1 MRQRADERTRVGIV
15 ARLWAAFGIF
25 GVFWGGWGALLPDVQ
40 RQVSATDATLGRALL
55 FIALGAIGGM
65 LLAGRVADR
74 FRARTLL
81 PGALAFAVTIPP
93 LILPSSLPT
102 FLVALTVMGAAS
114 GAYDV
119 FINGSASV
127 YETIYDAKIM
137 GGMHA
142 LFSAGVL
149 VSSPLVGVARQM
161 GAGPAEVLPV
171 LAVLVVI
178 VGLFL
183 PGVDLPTSTHESR
196 ARVRLTPQL
205 MLLGTLCALAFLIE
219 DGLLSWSAIHLERT
233 LGGNEIV
240 GGLGPG
246 VLAGSMVAGRAL
258 TQAVSR
264 RFSERQ
270 LIGASGLFG
279 TAGATVFALTSSAT
293 LGLAGIALTGLA
305 ISVVAPLIF
314 GVAGRVGGPG
324 RQASSIARV
333 STIAYFGFV
342 VGPALVG
349 GVAGAASL
357 PVGLLVMTAAALL
370 LAAGSRLMPV

>member
-1 MRQRADERTRVGIV
+1 MQQRTDKRTRTGIV
-15 ARLWAAFGIF
+15 GRLWAAFGVF

-65 LLAGRVADR
+65 LLAGRLADR
-74 FRARTLL
+74 FGSRTLL
-81 PGALAFAVTIPP
+81 PGALAFAITIPP
-93 LILPSSLPT
+93 LILPTSIPM

-127 YETIYDAKIM
+127 YETNYDAKIM

-149 VSSPLVGVARQM
+149 VASPLVGVARQM
-161 GAGPAEVLPV
+161 GAEPAEVLPV
-171 LAVLVVI
+171 LAGLVVV

-183 PGVDLPTSTHESR
+183 PGVELPSSAHEAR
-196 ARVRLTPQL
+196 PRVRMTPQL
-205 MLLGTLCALAFLIE
+205 MLLGALCALAFLIE

-246 VLAGSMVAGRAL
+246 VLAGAMVVGRAL
-258 TQAVSR
+258 TQTVSQ

-270 LIGASGLFG
+270 LIGAAGLFG

-293 LGLAGIALTGLA
+293 LGLGGIALTGLA

-314 GVAGRVGGPG
+314 GGAGRVGGPG

-349 GVAGAASL
+349 GVAGAATL
-357 PVGLLVMTAAALL
+357 PVGLLVMAVAALL
-370 LAAGSRLMPV
+370 LAAGSRFLPE